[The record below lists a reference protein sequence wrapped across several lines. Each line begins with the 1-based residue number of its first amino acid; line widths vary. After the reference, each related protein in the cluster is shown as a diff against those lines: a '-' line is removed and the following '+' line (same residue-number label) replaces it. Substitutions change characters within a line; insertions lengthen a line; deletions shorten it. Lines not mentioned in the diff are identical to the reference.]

1 MPMGRYVRVPAERL
15 GLRQRR
21 RIVERIR
28 RTIGA
33 VLAGAILLVAGAAL
47 AATAASESLLPST
60 WSGVPPDTTTTTAST
75 TDGSDATTGETTTT
89 ADTSTTSTTATST
102 ASTTTTTA
110 VTTTTGTTPTTTAA
124 PPPTPQPPAA
134 GRPGGVSGK
143 TSPGLLGEAQGAEAE
158 TAAAPTIWLPG
169 FVVDPTPPARRL
181 APAFARSLRS
191 ISARQH
197 VPWWDVLGYL

>member
-1 MPMGRYVRVPAERL
+1 
-15 GLRQRR
+15 
-21 RIVERIR
+21 
-28 RTIGA
+28 
-33 VLAGAILLVAGAAL
+33 
-47 AATAASESLLPST
+47 
-60 WSGVPPDTTTTTAST
+60 
-75 TDGSDATTGETTTT
+75 
-89 ADTSTTSTTATST
+89 TTSTTATST

-124 PPPTPQPPAA
+124 PPPTPEPPAA
-134 GRPGGVSGK
+134 GGPGGVSGK

-197 VPWWDVLGYL
+197 VPWWDVLGYLRAQGRTGRIPATSRRLRAVSTRLAAAHTSAHPWRGFFAVSDRRALA